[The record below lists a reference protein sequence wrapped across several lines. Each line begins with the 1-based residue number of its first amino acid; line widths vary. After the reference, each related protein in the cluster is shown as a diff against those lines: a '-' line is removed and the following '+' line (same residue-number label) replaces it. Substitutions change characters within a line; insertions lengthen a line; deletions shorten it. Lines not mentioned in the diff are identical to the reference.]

1 MIVRALGLLVLA
13 ATSAH
18 AGASF
23 DCSKAATPVEQ
34 AICADPA
41 LADLDGKVAAAYTS
55 ALQKLAADPK
65 RRAELAAAQ
74 RRFIAQRNSAFGQ
87 PGFSLSGQLSQR
99 LAQLQAA
106 TPRSAAARV
115 DINTYVQLV
124 PTEVFDDATDGLD
137 PEQRDTVLR
146 KGKNDD
152 WIFKRVHAGKATLTA
167 VHPTSIVTMTV
178 MDVGDQVLEVHI
190 QNEKNL
196 TTSYWIFRSPKEP
209 LERYHPRLAL
219 RAAAAARHLTGRAD
233 AETSPGPVN
242 PLSGVPAEIVAHVDA
257 IAACGSSASQ
267 PKRGDGMTDPTA
279 DPKTPG
285 CGSLDATEAAL
296 RRIYA
301 ADSLAAV
308 TLDQARQMLTQ

>member
-1 MIVRALGLLVLA
+1 MIVRTLGLLVLA

-23 DCSKAATPVEQ
+23 DCGKAATPVEQ

-41 LADLDGKVAAAYTS
+41 LADLDGKVAAAYRA

-65 RRAELAAAQ
+65 RRAALEAAQ
-74 RRFIAQRNSAFGQ
+74 RRFLVQRNKTFGQ

-99 LAQLQAA
+99 LDELQTA
-106 TPRSAAARV
+106 TAKGAAARV
-115 DINTYVQLV
+115 DIKTYVQLV
-124 PTEVFDDATDGLD
+124 PTEAFDETTDGLD
-137 PEQRDTVLR
+137 AEQRDTVLR

-152 WIFKRVHAGKATLTA
+152 WIFRRVHAGKALLTA

-178 MDVGDQVLEVHI
+178 MDLGDPVLEVHI

-196 TTSYWIFRSPKEP
+196 TTSYWIYRSPKEP

-257 IAACGSSASQ
+257 LDACRPSAGKTKAGNGAA
-267 PKRGDGMTDPTA
+267 DPSA
-279 DPKTPG
+279 DPKSAR
-285 CGSLDATEAAL
+285 CGGLDAAETAL
-296 RRIYA
+296 RRTYA
-301 ADSLAAV
+301 DGSLAAI
-308 TLDQARQMLTQ
+308 TLDQARQMLTD